1 MEAKQRGSAGQAQHL
16 PWPGRFTLSPPV
28 AWPAPFGFRGHGAVE
43 CTPTTAGV
51 RINVPDPPPRKKIDF
66 LKIEKVELPSFEK
79 GEKQPRKHQEMED
92 LFPETPQFL
101 PSFACGAGESLLC
114 TQTILDCL
122 FFHSR
127 GLALEALSLAI
138 SCRELA
144 IKPFAHHRVFLLPM
158 PIQIRLSICGHD
170 GALRGRLPIERAQ
183 EAVVLR
189 FRVVH

>member
-1 MEAKQRGSAGQAQHL
+1 MARLRSGPRAVAAAGLAETAAVSAPRGLAHNLVYLIYSVNRHDRFRHL
-16 PWPGRFTLSPPV
+16 LAIV
-28 AWPAPFGFRGHGAVE
+28 V
-43 CTPTTAGV
+43 
-51 RINVPDPPPRKKIDF
+51 DF